1 MGLYHHILVPTDF
14 SASSQRA
21 LDTAVK
27 LAVTFGAKLTLTHSC
42 EVPGYAYVGMM
53 APPIDYLTPL
63 REAGGALLLE
73 AAASV
78 REQVPGVT
86 ALLRSG
92 PPWQQTLEV
101 AREIG
106 ADLIVMGTHGR
117 SGLAHAFLGS
127 MAEKV
132 VRMSPIPVL
141 TLRAEDA

>member
-21 LDTAVK
+21 LETAVS
-27 LAVTFGAKLTLTHSC
+27 LAVAFGAKLTLTHSC

-63 REAGGALLLE
+63 REAGQSLLLK
-73 AAASV
+73 SV
-78 REQVPGVT
+78 ESIRDRVPGAT

-101 AREIG
+101 AKEIG

-127 MAEKV
+127 VAAKV

>member
-1 MGLYHHILVPTDF
+1 MGLYKHILVPTDF

-21 LDTAVK
+21 LDTAVE
-27 LAVTFGAKLTLTHSC
+27 LALAFGAKLTITHAV
-42 EVPGYAYVGMM
+42 EVPGYAYIGMM

-63 REAGGALLLE
+63 REAGDSLLQKT
-73 AAASV
+73 AASV
-78 REQVPGVT
+78 RDRVPGVT

-101 AREIG
+101 AKEVG

-117 SGLAHAFLGS
+117 HGLALAFMGS
-127 MAEKV
+127 VAEKV

-141 TLRAEDA
+141 TLRAEDK

>member
-21 LDTAVK
+21 LDTAVS
-27 LAVTFGAKLTLTHSC
+27 LALTFGAKLTITHAC

-53 APPIDYLTPL
+53 SPPIDYLTPL
-63 REAGGALLLE
+63 REAGEELLQKTV
-73 AAASV
+73 ASV
-78 REQVPGVT
+78 RDKIPAATGV
-86 ALLRSG
+86 LRCG
-92 PPWQQTLEV
+92 APWQETLEV
-101 AREIG
+101 AREVS

-117 SGLAHAFLGS
+117 SGLALAFMGS
-127 MAEKV
+127 VAEKV

>member
-1 MGLYHHILVPTDF
+1 MGLYQHILVPTDF

-27 LAVTFGAKLTLTHSC
+27 LSVAFGAKLTITHSC

-63 REAGGALLLE
+63 REAGDALLLK
-73 AAASV
+73 AVASV
-78 REQVPGVT
+78 RDQVPSVT
-86 ALLRSG
+86 AALRSG
-92 PPWQQTLEV
+92 APWQQTLEV

-117 SGLAHAFLGS
+117 SGFAHALLGS
-127 MAEKV
+127 VAEKV

>member
-1 MGLYHHILVPTDF
+1 MGLYQHILVPTDF
-14 SASSQRA
+14 STSSQRA
-21 LDTAVK
+21 LDAAVK
-27 LAVTFGAKLTLTHSC
+27 LAVAFGAKLTITHSC

-63 REAGGALLLE
+63 REAGDALLLK
-73 AAASV
+73 ATASV

-86 ALLRSG
+86 AMLRSG
-92 PPWQQTLEV
+92 APWQQTLEV

-127 MAEKV
+127 VAEKV

>member
-1 MGLYHHILVPTDF
+1 MELYHHILVPTDF

-21 LDTAVK
+21 LETAVS
-27 LAVTFGAKLTLTHSC
+27 LAVAFGAKLTLTHSC

-63 REAGGALLLE
+63 REAGQSLLLKAVE
-73 AAASV
+73 SV
-78 REQVPGVT
+78 RERVPGT
-86 ALLRSG
+86 AGLLRSG

-101 AREIG
+101 AKDVG

-127 MAEKV
+127 VAEKV

>member
-1 MGLYHHILVPTDF
+1 MGLYQHILVPTDF

-27 LAVTFGAKLTLTHSC
+27 LCVAFGAKLTITHSC
-42 EVPGYAYVGMM
+42 EIPGYAYVGMM

-63 REAGGALLLE
+63 REAGDALLLK

-86 ALLRSG
+86 AMLRSG
-92 PPWQQTLEV
+92 APWQQTLEV
-101 AREIG
+101 AEEIG

-127 MAEKV
+127 VAEKV

>member
-1 MGLYHHILVPTDF
+1 MGLYKHILVPTDF

-21 LDTAVK
+21 LETAVS
-27 LAVTFGAKLTLTHSC
+27 LAVAFGAKLTLTHSC

-63 REAGGALLLE
+63 REAGQSLLLKAVE
-73 AAASV
+73 SV
-78 REQVPGVT
+78 RERVPGAT
-86 ALLRSG
+86 GLLRSG

-101 AREIG
+101 AKEVG

-127 MAEKV
+127 VAEKV